1 MKKIIFILLAV
12 GLPLGV
18 ATLANPDGLN
28 LGKWPAMRRLALGA
42 FGMQWLAFIPFLF
55 HLLI

>member
-18 ATLANPDGLN
+18 ATIANPDGL
-28 LGKWPAMRRLALGA
+28 RLAG
-42 FGMQWLAFIPFLF
+42 
-55 HLLI
+55 